1 MSFKIWFVG
10 LVGFLILAIQPV
22 QAFASKAD
30 SKGSLANSSQAASA
44 SSLSIP
50 ISFSSSISGSG
61 SDGSSNASSQSS
73 AQSINA
79 SYAISNAS
87 LLIPGRP
94 APKVPGNA
102 VAVSSAVEDAV
113 RIKKGWIVSY
123 VYKIFDD
130 SKPTLLLLPGIF
142 RGLEKEEEALRTLEA
157 SKVNFVAIHFSTH
170 NKSILWLEEN
180 ETPYFDG
187 GLPHFTP
194 EKFAREVEA
203 VAHQLELQK
212 PIIVSLSYSAVV
224 VPYLD
229 STQFPYVVQVAPMGR
244 HDESNLIGGAVQ
256 KNWEDWLALNPYIG
270 REGVL
275 VAKNYYLHMIWNPVV
290 LFLASQMPSLQ
301 DSTIFTHQVDGFVS
315 MNFAAEPF
323 DISQTNFRKTGKK
336 FAWVVAESEDP
347 TRAYFQAA
355 AIKKY
360 LASLDQATYEKS
372 IFGKQ
377 GVYII
382 KGSSHLIPQDQ
393 PALYAGALSEVVK
406 RADKEK
412 VFGP

>member
-1 MSFKIWFVG
+1 MSFKIWSIG
-10 LVGFLILAIQPV
+10 LIGLFILAIQPA
-22 QAFASKAD
+22 QASS
-30 SKGSLANSSQAASA
+30 SKGDSSNSIAKTSA

-50 ISFSSSISGSG
+50 ISFSNSISSSG
-61 SDGSSNASSQSS
+61 GDSSSNSS
-73 AQSINA
+73 AQSSAKSVNA
-79 SYAISNAS
+79 SYAATNAS
-87 LLIPGRP
+87 LSIPGRA
-94 APKVPGNA
+94 APKVSGKA
-102 VAVSSAVEDAV
+102 VAVSSALEDAV
-113 RIKKGWIVSY
+113 RIERGWVVSY
-123 VYKIFDD
+123 SYKIFDEN
-130 SKPTLLLLPGIF
+130 KPTLLLLPGIF

-157 SKVNFVAIHFSTH
+157 SKINFVAIHFSTH
-170 NKSILWLEEN
+170 NKSILWLEKN

-194 EKFAREVEA
+194 EKFAREVES
-203 VAHQLELQK
+203 VSTQLELQK

-224 VPYLD
+224 IPFLD
-229 STQFPYVVQVAPMGR
+229 SEQFPFVVQVAPMGR

-256 KNWEDWLALNPYIG
+256 KNWEDYLALNPFLG

-275 VAKNYYLHMIWNPVV
+275 VAKNYYLHTVWNPVV
-290 LFLASQMPSLQ
+290 MFLASQMPSLQ
-301 DSTIFTHQVDGFVS
+301 DPDIFTHQVDGFVS

-360 LASLDQATYEKS
+360 LASIDRETYQKS
-372 IFGKQ
+372 IFGKK
-377 GVYII
+377 GVFII
-382 KGSSHLIPQDQ
+382 KGSSHIIPQDQ
-393 PALYAGALSEVVK
+393 PALYAGALNEIVNQ
-406 RADKEK
+406 AEKEK

>member
-1 MSFKIWFVG
+1 MSFKIWFAG
-10 LVGFLILAIQPV
+10 LIGFLILAIQPV
-22 QAFASKAD
+22 QTFAKD
-30 SKGSLANSSQAASA
+30 TLANSSQASAA

-50 ISFSSSISGSG
+50 LSFSNSISSSG
-61 SDGSSNASSQSS
+61 SDATSNASSQSS
-73 AQSINA
+73 TQSLNA
-79 SYAISNAS
+79 SYAVSNAS
-87 LLIPGRP
+87 LGIPGRP
-94 APKVPGNA
+94 AAKVPGKA

-113 RIKKGWIVSY
+113 RLKKGWVVSY
-123 VYKIFDD
+123 VYKIFDEN
-130 SKPTLLLLPGIF
+130 KPTLLLLPGIF

-157 SKVNFVAIHFSTH
+157 AKVNFVSIHFSTH

-187 GLPHFTP
+187 GLPLFTP
-194 EKFAREVEA
+194 EKFAREVKA
-203 VAHQLELQK
+203 VTDQLELQK

-229 STQFPYVVQVAPMGR
+229 AEQFPYVVQVAPMGR
-244 HDESNLIGGAVQ
+244 HDEANLIGGAIQ

-270 REGVL
+270 RAGVL

-290 LFLASQMPSLQ
+290 LFLSSQMPSLQ
-301 DSTIFTHQVDGFVS
+301 DPTIFTYQVDGFVS

-323 DISQTNFRKTGKK
+323 DISQTNFRRTGKK
-336 FAWVVAESEDP
+336 FAWIVAQSEDP

-360 LASLDQATYEKS
+360 LASLDKTTFEKS

-377 GVYII
+377 GVFII
-382 KGSSHLIPQDQ
+382 KGSSHIIPQDQ

-406 RADKEK
+406 QAEKEK